1 MARQDRAMRTR
12 QELIRSAAEAFD
24 RGGFAHSS
32 LAEISSRAGVSTGA
46 LHFHFSSKKELGEA
60 VEAAAAHTLHR
71 IIAHCPLGH
80 DAPLQLLVDASHFLA
95 QRLEE
100 DVVLR
105 AGFGLGNDLTWDAGV
120 KLWLEWRN
128 WVRGMLNFA
137 SGQGSLAA
145 DVSLEDAVGAIT
157 AAVVGIAVLARSDP
171 EWPLRRSVT
180 GFWQV
185 MLPRLSA
192 QQGLAALNAKGTGL
206 EVWHADETA
215 KLDLW
220 WLDEG
225 LAAVAPTP
233 DADR

>member
-1 MARQDRAMRTR
+1 MARQDRALRTR

-60 VEAAAAHTLHR
+60 VEAAAAHTLHH
-71 IIAHCPLGH
+71 IIAPCPLDH
-80 DAPLQLLVDASHFLA
+80 DRPLQLLVDVSHVLA
-95 QRLEE
+95 RHLEE

-105 AGFGLGNDLTWDAGV
+105 AGLGLGNDLTWDAGV
-120 KLWLEWRN
+120 KLWMQWRS
-128 WVRGMLNFA
+128 WVRGMLSFA
-137 SGQGSLAA
+137 SGRGSLAA
-145 DVSLEDAVGAIT
+145 DVSIEDAVGAIT

-192 QQGLAALNAKGTGL
+192 ERDLAVLDATGTDLNA
-206 EVWHADETA
+206 WSAAETA
-215 KLDLW
+215 ELDMW

-225 LAAVAPTP
+225 LASIAE
-233 DADR
+233 DADSR